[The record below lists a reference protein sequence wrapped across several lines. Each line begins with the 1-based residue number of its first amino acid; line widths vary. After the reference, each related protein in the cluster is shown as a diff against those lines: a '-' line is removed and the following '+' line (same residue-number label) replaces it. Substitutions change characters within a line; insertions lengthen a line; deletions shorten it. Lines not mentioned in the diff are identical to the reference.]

1 MKSVGI
7 FFIFVLISLVSH
19 SQSLS
24 EGLLLHY
31 SFSGNAND
39 NSENSFDGTVYGASL
54 TTDRFGIPNSAY
66 YFDGVDD
73 FIELPNSNI
82 LKPDLPVSISM
93 YVKYEDLGADNCVLF
108 NTSFEDNRSCGVYAN
123 IQNSTKKYSVGYGD
137 GTYGYGPNYRRS
149 YNSNSII
156 DTTSWQFVVFVI
168 EDAQNMQVFV
178 NCHEFAGEFS
188 GFGNTLVYSD
198 SAGSIG
204 RHDQDMHLEPYYF
217 KGKIDE
223 FTYWDRALNYNDID
237 SLCECNSVY
246 DTIFVYDTIPIYDT
260 ILVYDTIPF
269 YDTIV
274 EVIYDSIAVTD
285 TLIIKVEL
293 NNFLSNVIKVYPN
306 PAKDRV
312 YINTG
317 SNYLEMSDYTLRIVN
332 QQGEKIFETEFN
344 IREYVLDVSDFIE
357 KGLFF
362 VQVID
367 PGGNVIDVRKILLY

>member
-7 FFIFVLISLVSH
+7 FFIFISISLVSQ

-39 NSENSFDGTVYGASL
+39 NSGNNFDGTVYGASL

-73 FIELPNSNI
+73 FIEFPNSNI

-93 YVKYEDLGADNCVLF
+93 YVKREDLGADNCVLF

-123 IQNSTKKYSVGYGD
+123 IQNSTTKYSVAYGD
-137 GTYGYGPNYRRS
+137 GTYGYGPDYRRS

-168 EDAQNMQVFV
+168 EDTNNMRIFV
-178 NCHEFAGEFS
+178 NCHEFAGDFS

-246 DTIFVYDTIPIYDT
+246 DTIFIYDTIP
-260 ILVYDTIPF
+260 VYDTLVE
-269 YDTIV
+269 IV
-274 EVIYDSIAVTD
+274 YDSIAVTD
-285 TLIIKVEL
+285 TLLIDVEISSVDEETL
-293 NNFLSNVIKVYPN
+293 INTIKVYPN
-306 PAKDRV
+306 PAKDKLF
-312 YINTG
+312 INTG
-317 SNYLEMSDYTLRIVN
+317 SHFLDIQEYSIKIISTS
-332 QQGEKIFETEFN
+332 GEKVFESKFSSSEFMIYIN
-344 IREYVLDVSDFIE
+344 DFGE
-357 KGLFF
+357 TGFFF
-362 VQVID
+362 VQIID
-367 PGGNVIDVRKILLY
+367 PDENIIDVRKIILY